1 MLYILTP
8 IFCVALLCGAVFS
21 FLNNSKAFAAIAPN
35 DTAAKTKV
43 VWTGTGNY
51 QYYSENVN
59 NSGWGEPVPYS
70 GNPSLTTPGTID
82 TTKGDC
88 GFDDDTATA
97 TASKLNLGL
106 KQQVANFVTFK
117 ATITIPAYTE
127 YKVLYKGALN
137 IKEYGTYAGVA
148 ILYAF
153 GNTYVPNSFV
163 FPYVNS
169 NTSVTGEVVTCQT
182 SDKVMSNKGVA
193 ANKNSDKFYTVT
205 YTNTTGMPEEKTEYF
220 GVYTVDIPS
229 KQSNHYYEASVT
241 MSSDITV
248 TQIETPEVDTTPS
261 NYPDTY
267 TGNDLT
273 FTLNNLDANRIVLTK
288 YSYKDRLGNAE
299 EKYTYGNT
307 ATSTATGTD
316 PLNGGNT
323 LTVTEAGTYTLEF
336 DIAYNCGSVWNTSTK
351 NDQATKKVEITV
363 KPKQITKPTAPTT
376 TEKDY
381 TGSGVEFEFVSS
393 YKNDEWNKYI
403 KLDSATDTSGN
414 AVTGVTDK
422 QNKKIEITNPGTYVV
437 KLGLASKNNTVWAD
451 TPLVLGGTANF
462 NLKIK
467 TGTIS
472 APTLGN
478 TANHSYDGKAKEI
491 TVTGF
496 DYRYMDMTVEG
507 KNGTAA
513 VSTVPTVAYDTYKY
527 WVKSDGTTTE
537 TDPQDPVNYTEEEGR
552 KNYKIKATSAGNY
565 KVTFKLNA
573 EGKKLFLWNDGS
585 ADGTAVDQEATFSI
599 AKQSVVV
606 PTPASTLALTYN
618 TQAQTMQIRNA
629 TNNTFESTLY
639 TASISGKQ
647 FAADGTA
654 SNTAV
659 ATAPTITGGLA
670 SVTDAGIYT
679 VKVVLS
685 NKTDCVWASGTNDDV
700 ADKEIT
706 ITVNR
711 AELEASFTC
720 SAKNFSWQK
729 KKSDETAESITAT
742 VTGVLN
748 GQTVTFTYY
757 WKKNGANEQDNDIS
771 SGANLT
777 ASVDIPTTLGT
788 WAAGYTFGVKL
799 GTDGANYVFKSGK
812 DSKGFTITA
821 TEAGLD
827 EYVWKYTL
835 NDGTQINM
843 PANKELAYTL
853 VKDDDGTVST
863 GIYNIILDD
872 SDFSDYYIEIDKTKF
887 TGGYKTEF
895 NGGTVTSFKDV
906 GTYKT
911 YVALKTTDSEYQFI
925 IKNQDGTETKSSTM
939 TLELEWSIVKGTFDL
954 SGVKWEYTY
963 TDSNGQKQTKDY
975 TGALEFDDINYAV
988 RIKESTLPAGLALDS
1003 AYQYSGRERAV
1014 NTYTVTAS
1022 KSDFSWN
1029 QNFNDPDMTVSTLT
1043 LNWEIKQKNLYTK
1056 FKYEKVTGT
1065 KSDGTVVS
1073 FYNKVLDVE
1082 EKYKSFV
1089 KYEYTDS
1096 NGTVVTLQ
1104 EIIDAVDMTSPK
1116 KYSVRA
1122 YIDSAATNAANFE
1135 LLDNGSDPTDSIT
1148 TGSNNAPVYVVIDG
1162 VMIDGVNAAT
1172 ISAVYDGQA
1181 HFNKLEVVS
1190 GSGVKISDF
1199 TVTFYKGASLSAEK
1213 FADGEYPVNAGEY
1226 TLEVV
1231 LGSSAEEDYILLLD
1245 VIKVTIE
1252 KKEIAVPTVG
1262 NILFSGEY
1270 ISLADYL
1277 GGSYAEY
1284 KDIIALSG
1292 DCRDIRNVSQ
1302 SGYKARLTLTDPNY
1316 KWAQPTTAE
1325 PASLKLF
1332 AAKLFDNELAI
1343 VDDVTAEIGWNITPL
1358 VLDVSEMWVKGKSG
1372 ATLNLPEN
1380 IAKLIDAETLSVLY
1394 RYYDDADQYIE
1405 TPELKGGKS
1414 FRVEAAFGGIDA
1426 ESGNVLFKTADGNVS
1441 AVSDKISY
1449 TVPQSATAAF
1459 FGSAVGF
1466 LKANW
1471 LWFVIGAAVLLFL
1484 IILICLIASA
1494 KKKKRKKEELEEQ
1507 RRLEKEEREREE
1519 RKLEREE
1526 RMARLSQVQ
1535 AAPAPQ
1541 YIPQPMPQ
1549 YAPQPQYMPQSM
1561 PQNAQPTGMGGA
1573 MGGGSI
1579 TEAMFM
1585 QMQAEFAAMKAEQA
1599 AKELAEI
1606 KAEQAAIKAE
1616 QNAMRNDFVLEKSG
1630 AKAQAAGISVDAMTE
1645 IMTMA
1650 LKNVLASATQQ
1661 VVAAQPQQ
1669 PAQLTDGGAPAA
1681 TANAPTQIPPDAVM
1695 TTVTTTKIDT
1705 TKKPAQPGERA
1716 AQAAPVRTVVR
1727 NYVAPMPVDDG
1738 RVFDVGGFYK
1748 PADPVTDMD
1757 FGEEEKKD

>member
-1 MLYILTP
+1 MPSSEY
-8 IFCVALLCGAVFS
+8 S
-21 FLNNSKAFAAIAPN
+21 
-35 DTAAKTKV
+35 
-43 VWTGTGNY
+43 
-51 QYYSENVN
+51 YYYN
-59 NSGWGEPVPYS
+59 
-70 GNPSLTTPGTID
+70 
-82 TTKGDC
+82 
-88 GFDDDTATA
+88 
-97 TASKLNLGL
+97 
-106 KQQVANFVTFK
+106 
-117 ATITIPAYTE
+117 
-127 YKVLYKGALN
+127 
-137 IKEYGTYAGVA
+137 
-148 ILYAF
+148 
-153 GNTYVPNSFV
+153 
-163 FPYVNS
+163 
-169 NTSVTGEVVTCQT
+169 
-182 SDKVMSNKGVA
+182 
-193 ANKNSDKFYTVT
+193 
-205 YTNTTGMPEEKTEYF
+205 
-220 GVYTVDIPS
+220 
-229 KQSNHYYEASVT
+229 ASVT
-241 MSSDITV
+241 MSSEITV
-248 TQIETPEVDTTPS
+248 TPIDAPEVDTTPS

-288 YSYKDRLGNAE
+288 YSYKDRVGSAE
-299 EKYTYGNT
+299 DVKYTYGNT

-323 LTVTEAGTYTLEF
+323 LTVTEAGTYKLEF
-336 DIAYNCGSVWNTSTK
+336 DIAYNCGAVWNTTTT
-351 NDQATKKVEITV
+351 NDQGTITIEITV

-381 TGSGVEFEFVSS
+381 TGSGVEFEFTSS
-393 YKNDEWNKYI
+393 YTNDEWNKFI
-403 KLDSATDTSGN
+403 KLDSATDTGGT
-414 AVTGVTDK
+414 AVTGVVDK
-422 QNKKIEITNPGTYVV
+422 QNKKVEITNPGTYVV
-437 KLGLASKNNTVWAD
+437 KLGLVSKNNTVWAD
-451 TPLVLGGTANF
+451 TPLVLGGTANY

-467 TGTIS
+467 TGSVS

-478 TANHSYDGKAKEI
+478 TANLSYDGKAKEI

-496 DYRYMDMTVEG
+496 DYRYMEITVEG

-513 VSTVPTVAYDTYKY
+513 VSTAPTVAYDTYKY
-527 WVKSDGTTTE
+527 WVKNDDGTTTE
-537 TDPQDPVNYTEEEGR
+537 TDPNDPANYTEEVGQ

-565 KVTFKLNA
+565 KITFKLNA
-573 EGKKLFLWNDGS
+573 EGKKLFLWDDGS
-585 ADGTAVDQEATFSI
+585 ADGTAVDQTATFSI

-618 TQAQTMQIRNA
+618 TNAQTMQIRNA
-629 TNNTFESTLY
+629 TSNTFESTLY

-659 ATAPTITGGLA
+659 ATTPTITGGLA

-706 ITVNR
+706 VTVNR

-720 SAKNFSWQK
+720 SATKFSWQK

-771 SGANLT
+771 SGTDLS

-788 WAAGYTFGVKL
+788 YSAGYTFGVKL
-799 GTDGANYVFKSGK
+799 GADGANYIFKSGK

-827 EYVWKYTL
+827 EYVWKYTF
-835 NDGTQINM
+835 NDGAETDM
-843 PANKELAYTL
+843 PDPAELKYTL
-853 VKDDDGTVST
+853 VKDDDGKVTT
-863 GIYNIILDD
+863 GVYNIILDD

-895 NGGTVTSFKDV
+895 NGSIVTSFKEV

-939 TLELEWSIVKGTFDL
+939 TIELEWSIIKGTFDL
-954 SGVKWEYTY
+954 SGVKWEYYY
-963 TDSNGQKQTKDY
+963 TDSNGTKQTKDY
-975 TGALEFDDINYAV
+975 TGAIEFDDVNYAV
-988 RIKESTLPAGLALDS
+988 RIKESTLPVGLSLVSD
-1003 AYQYSGRERAV
+1003 YQYSGRERAV
-1014 NTYTVTAS
+1014 NTYTVTVG
-1022 KSDFSWN
+1022 KSDFNWDKN
-1029 QNFNDPDMTVSTLT
+1029 NFNDPDVTASTLT

-1056 FKYEKVTGT
+1056 FKYEKVQAT

-1096 NGTVVTLQ
+1096 DGKVVSLQ
-1104 EIIDAVDMTSPK
+1104 EMIDALDMTSPK
-1116 KYSVRA
+1116 KYTVKA
-1122 YIDSAATNAANFE
+1122 YIDPAATAAANFE
-1135 LLDNGSDPTDSIT
+1135 LSDNGSDPTDTVT
-1148 TGSNNAPVYVVIDG
+1148 TGSNNDPVFVVIDG
-1162 VMIDGVNAAT
+1162 VTIDGVNAAT
-1172 ISAVYDGQA
+1172 ISAVYDGQP
-1181 HFNKLEVVS
+1181 HFNKLEIVS

-1199 TVTFYKGASLSAEK
+1199 TVTFYKGASLTAEK
-1213 FADGEYPVNAGEY
+1213 FADGEYPVQAGEY

-1252 KKEIAVPTVG
+1252 KKEIALPTVG
-1262 NILFSGEY
+1262 EIAFSGEY
-1270 ISLADYL
+1270 ISLTDYL
-1277 GGSYAEY
+1277 GGSYADY
-1284 KDIIALSG
+1284 KDIIAISG
-1292 DCRDIRNVSQ
+1292 DYRDIRNVSQ
-1302 SGYKARLTLTDPNY
+1302 SGYKARLVLTDPNY
-1316 KWAQPTTAE
+1316 KWAIPTTAE
-1325 PASLKLF
+1325 PASKKLF
-1332 AAKLFDNELAI
+1332 AAKLFGNELAI
-1343 VDDVTAEIGWNITPL
+1343 VDDITAEINWNITPI
-1358 VLDVSEMWVKGKSG
+1358 VLDVSEMWVKGKNG

-1380 IAKLIDAETLSVLY
+1380 ITKLIDAETLSVLY
-1394 RYYDDADQYIE
+1394 RYYDDADQFIE

-1414 FRVEAAFGGIDA
+1414 FRVEAVFGGIDA
-1426 ESGNVLFKTADGNVS
+1426 ESGNVVIKTADGNFG

-1449 TVPQSATAAF
+1449 TVPQSGAAAF
-1459 FGSAVGF
+1459 FGSALSF

-1471 LWFVIGAAVLLFL
+1471 LWFVIAAAALLFL
-1484 IILICLIASA
+1484 IILICIIASA
-1494 KKKKRKKEELEEQ
+1494 KKKKRKREEERLAREEQ
-1507 RRLEKEEREREE
+1507 RRLEEKAERERKEEREEQRRRE
-1519 RKLEREE
+1519 EREE
-1526 RMARLSQVQ
+1526 RMARMNQQ
-1535 AAPAPQ
+1535 AMPAMMPQMMPQMQ
-1541 YIPQPMPQ
+1541 YIPQGMPQ
-1549 YAPQPQYMPQSM
+1549 AM
-1561 PQNAQPTGMGGA
+1561 PQNAQPMGMGGS

-1579 TEAMFM
+1579 SEAMFM

-1616 QNAMRNDFVLEKSG
+1616 QNAMRNDFVLDKTG
-1630 AKAQAAGISVDAMTE
+1630 AKVQAAGISVDAMTE

-1650 LKNVLASATQQ
+1650 LKNVLTSATQQ
-1661 VVAAQPQQ
+1661 AIAAQPAQ
-1669 PAQLTDGGAPAA
+1669 PAQLTDGSAAAPAA
-1681 TANAPTQIPPDAVM
+1681 TQVPPDAVM

-1705 TKKPAQPGERA
+1705 TKKPAQTAQTADRA
-1716 AQAAPVRTVVR
+1716 APAGRTIVR

-1738 RVFDVGGFYK
+1738 RIFDVGGFYT
-1748 PADPVTDMD
+1748 PADPVDL
-1757 FGEEEKKD
+1757 GLEEEDKKD